1 MVYVK
6 SLLFGIG
13 GAVLAS
19 ILWVLVAFVFPL
31 FGPMLIG
38 RLRGTGGASAGA
50 IAIRYR
56 CPKRPEQLHKDYV
69 LLSPTPNST
78 LWTVPASRPCSSQ

>member
-19 ILWVLVAFVFPL
+19 ILWVLVAFVLPL

-38 RLRGTGGASAGA
+38 RLRGTGGVSAGYVDSNSIL
-50 IAIRYR
+50 IAAVVGFIIAFAWEWYR
-56 CPKRPEQLHKDYV
+56 LRAV
-69 LLSPTPNST
+69 
-78 LWTVPASRPCSSQ
+78 